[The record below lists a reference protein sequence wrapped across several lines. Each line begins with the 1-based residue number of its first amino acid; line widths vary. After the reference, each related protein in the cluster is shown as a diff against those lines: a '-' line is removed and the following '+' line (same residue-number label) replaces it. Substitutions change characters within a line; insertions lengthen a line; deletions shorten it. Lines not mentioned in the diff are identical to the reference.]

1 MSAYIVGKRAGL
13 GAAAGSIS
21 IFLPS
26 EYANVYIYDGVYFV
40 LVESTLLEQGSTE
53 QLSAMSTTGVTGA
66 SCAHLHHACCLP
78 LQAQACRGTCAPS
91 AASAATV
98 LIFAGTSLPPLPPLT
113 PLLPSPPAPLTPLPP
128 TATWCSLGLSG
139 AITLCVHG
147 HGSFWLFG

>member
-53 QLSAMSTTGVTGA
+53 QLSAMSTTGVTCIMHVA
-66 SCAHLHHACCLP
+66 CLCRLKHAAELVH
-78 LQAQACRGTCAPS
+78 R
-91 AASAATV
+91 V
-98 LIFAGTSLPPLPPLT
+98 R
-113 PLLPSPPAPLTPLPP
+113 PARPQ
-128 TATWCSLGLSG
+128 C
-139 AITLCVHG
+139 
-147 HGSFWLFG
+147 